1 MKLYS
6 LIVAGAL
13 LLATNLSAQT
23 EGGIDEKML
32 NEIRQGYTATSAQ
45 KAVRNALASN
55 SIAVLAT
62 NAENLAMIDT
72 HFTHRVKTVGITDQ
86 QSSGRCWLFTG
97 LNVLRAKMIEKH
109 DLASFEFS
117 QNYNSFYVK

>member
-1 MKLYS
+1 MKLYY

-62 NAENLAMIDT
+62 NGENLAMIDT
-72 HFTHRVKTVGITDQ
+72 HFTPRVKTVGITDQ
-86 QSSGRCWLFTG
+86 P
-97 LNVLRAKMIEKH
+97 
-109 DLASFEFS
+109 
-117 QNYNSFYVK
+117 

>member
-1 MKLYS
+1 MKLQH
-6 LIVAGAL
+6 LIFAGAL
-13 LLATNLSAQT
+13 LLSANLKAQPT
-23 EGGIDEKML
+23 GGIDEKML
-32 NEIRQGYTATSAQ
+32 TEIRQGYTATASQ

-86 QSSGRCWLFTG
+86 LSSGRCWLFTG
-97 LNVLRAKMIEKH
+97 LNVLRAK
-109 DLASFEFS
+109 
-117 QNYNSFYVK
+117 